1 MLGYIRLIINPR
13 DDEAFKRII
22 NTPARGIGD
31 TTVAR
36 IEAIAQEK
44 QVSMWE
50 AVDTM
55 VERTPAD
62 AVEKA
67 IVKKVTDFVSLIRS
81 LSLEREQKGLYDFG
95 MEVAV
100 RSGLLPFYRLQNT
113 PEAQSAV
120 GNLEEVLNSMQM
132 FNEQVEAEIRNGE
145 REEFEKATIEEWLQS
160 LMLLTD
166 MDDKENEEDNNRV
179 TLMTVHSAKGLE
191 FEYVYIVGCEENLFP
206 SLRALET
213 IEGIEEER
221 RLFYVALTRAKSLAT
236 LSCADMRFKWGS
248 MEFSKPSRFLSEI
261 DEQYVES
268 DFDIKGARKPRVTTA
283 SGVGNDESAIDALR
297 RRFDVRYQNKTR
309 DEFRREPRDERREV
323 GGYQRPQSAP
333 QPTPQRDVA
342 GMRRVA
348 TSTVGQVTSEPCAYV
363 VGERVEHP
371 KFGRGEV
378 VQVVPLATDHKLVV
392 RFASG
397 EEKTLLSKLAKLT
410 KL

>member
-1 MLGYIRLIINPR
+1 MLSYIRLIINPR
-13 DDEAFKRII
+13 DNEAFKRII

-36 IEAIAQEK
+36 IEAIAQE
-44 QVSMWE
+44 QQISMWE

-67 IVKKVTDFVSLIRS
+67 IVKKVTEFVALIRS
-81 LSLEREQKGLYDFG
+81 LSLEREHKGLYDFG

-120 GNLEEVLNSMQM
+120 ANLEEVINSMQM

-145 REEFEKATIEEWLQS
+145 RESFESATIEEWLQS

-166 MDDKENEEDNNRV
+166 MDQKEDEEDKDRV

-191 FEYVYIVGCEENLFP
+191 YEYVYVVGCEENLFP
-206 SLRALET
+206 SQRALET
-213 IEGIEEER
+213 VDGIEEER

-236 LSCADMRFKWGS
+236 LSCVDMRFKWGN
-248 MEFSKPSRFLSEI
+248 MEFSKPSRFLTEI
-261 DEQYVES
+261 DEQFVEC
-268 DFDIKGARKPRVTTA
+268 DFNIRKPRGEQGG
-283 SGVGNDESAIDALR
+283 GVKVAGGGKDESAIDVLR
-297 RRFDVRYQNKTR
+297 RRFDVRYQQKPK
-309 DEFRREPRDERREV
+309 EERRDV
-323 GGYQRPQSAP
+323 GRELGGFQRPQS
-333 QPTPQRDVA
+333 TPQRDVT

-348 TSTVGQVTSEPCAYV
+348 TSTVGQVTSEPCLYA

-378 VQVVPLATDHKLVV
+378 IQVVPLATDHKLVI

>member
-1 MLGYIRLIINPR
+1 MLSYIRLIINPR

-36 IEAIAQEK
+36 IEAIAQER

-55 VERTPAD
+55 VESTPAD
-62 AVEKA
+62 SVERA
-67 IVKKVTDFVSLIRS
+67 IVRKVTEFVGLIRS
-81 LSLEREQKGLYDFG
+81 LSLEREHKGLYDFG

-120 GNLEEVLNSMQM
+120 GNLEEVVNSMQM
-132 FNEQVEAEIRNGE
+132 FHEQIEAEIRNGE
-145 REEFEKATIEEWLQS
+145 REEYERATIEEWLQS

-166 MDDKENEEDNNRV
+166 MDNKEGEEDSERV

-191 FEYVYIVGCEENLFP
+191 YEYVYVVGCEENLFP
-206 SLRALET
+206 SQRALESV
-213 IEGIEEER
+213 EGVEEER

-236 LSCADMRFKWGS
+236 LSCVDMRFKWGN
-248 MEFSKPSRFLSEI
+248 MEFSKPSRFLMEI
-261 DEQYVES
+261 DEQYVEC
-268 DFDIKGARKPRVTTA
+268 DFNLRGASPRGTQGSVKV
-283 SGVGNDESAIDALR
+283 VGGGNKEESAIDALR
-297 RRFDVRYQNKTR
+297 RRFDVRYQQKTENAKR
-309 DEFRREPRDERREV
+309 KTENFFNREIVSR
-323 GGYQRPQSAP
+323 P
-333 QPTPQRDVA
+333 QPTQQRDVS
-342 GMRRVA
+342 GMRRVN
-348 TSTVGQVTSEPCAYV
+348 TSTVGQVTTEACAYA

-371 KFGRGEV
+371 KFGRGEI